1 MTVSLVSLERVR
13 QMRFNQLPASITQ
26 GFRALKIIEL
36 PLASQPHGLQPDTPE
51 QREARGDNETVKPMV
66 GLRALTPEERSD
78 VLSAAYARAVSKGAT
93 GKVEES
99 AVYNQA
105 LAVYTVAQACVDPD
119 SDRCKPF
126 LFFGDNL
133 EQAADTIRRS
143 SLMTDDIVLYLRE
156 RQECWQDEVHP
167 QALTI
172 RDDELYQTAKS
183 AADDADFLSRFRLGT
198 LVNYALTL
206 GALCVSLVEGSNGDT
221 TVSTNV
227 GLETK
232 TSESK
237 SSPPSPVKVP
247 RAKRFRKGN

>member
-1 MTVSLVSLERVR
+1 
-13 QMRFNQLPASITQ
+13 MRFSQLPAHITQ
-26 GFRALKIIEL
+26 GFRALKVIEL

-51 QREARGDNETVKPMV
+51 QIEARGDSEIVKPMV

-78 VLSAAYARAVSKGAT
+78 VLAAAFARAVSKGAT
-93 GKVEES
+93 GDVEKS

-133 EQAADTIRRS
+133 ESAADTIRKS
-143 SLMTDDIVLYLRE
+143 VLMTDDIVLYLRE

-172 RDDELYQTAKS
+172 RDTELYEIAKA
-183 AADDADFLSRFRLGT
+183 AADDADFLFRMRPGMLI
-198 LVNYALTL
+198 NYALTL
-206 GALCVSLVEGSNGDT
+206 GALCVSLAEASNTDT
-221 TVSTNV
+221 SVSINA

-232 TSESK
+232 TNV
-237 SSPPSPVKVP
+237 SSPPSEPEPVKAT
-247 RAKRFRKGN
+247 RAKRIRKSN

>member
-1 MTVSLVSLERVR
+1 
-13 QMRFNQLPASITQ
+13 MRFSQLPASITQ

-36 PLASQPHGLQPDTPE
+36 PIASQPHGMQPDTPE
-51 QREARGDNETVKPMV
+51 QQAARGDNEIVRPMV
-66 GLRALTPEERSD
+66 GLRALTPGERSD
-78 VLSAAYARAVSKGAT
+78 VLSAAFAYAISKNAS

-99 AVYNQA
+99 AVYSQA

-133 EQAADTIRRS
+133 EHAADTIRS
-143 SLMTDDIVLYLRE
+143 SPLMTDDIVLYLRE

-172 RDDELYQTAKS
+172 RDNEIYEIAKKS
-183 AADDADFLSRFRLGT
+183 ADDADFLFRMRLGT

-206 GALCVSLVEGSNGDT
+206 GALCVSLVEGSSG
-221 TVSTNV
+221 STSASSSD
-227 GLETK
+227 GSEKK
-232 TSESK
+232 TSAPSQP
-237 SSPPSPVKVP
+237 SSEPVKVK
-247 RAKRFRKGN
+247 RAKRIR

>member
-1 MTVSLVSLERVR
+1 
-13 QMRFNQLPASITQ
+13 MRFSQLPASITQ

-36 PLASQPHGLQPDTPE
+36 PIASQPHGMQPDTPE
-51 QREARGDNETVKPMV
+51 QKAARGDNEIVRPMV
-66 GLRALTPEERSD
+66 GLRALTPGERSD
-78 VLSAAYARAVSKGAT
+78 VLSAAFAYAISKNAS

-133 EQAADTIRRS
+133 EHAADTIRNS
-143 SLMTDDIVLYLRE
+143 PLMTDDIVLYLRE

-172 RDDELYQTAKS
+172 RDNELYEIAKK
-183 AADDADFLSRFRLGT
+183 AADDADFLFRMRLGT

-206 GALCVSLVEGSNGDT
+206 GALCVSLAEDSSGNTSASNSD
-221 TVSTNV
+221 

-232 TSESK
+232 TSAPSQP
-237 SSPPSPVKVP
+237 SSEPVKAK
-247 RAKRFRKGN
+247 RAKRIR